1 MKFKDALKIIYD
13 SEEPPK
19 QPTGYMVSFE
29 VREHGILRSDHFP
42 DKHAG
47 EQLIKTEDEAWELA
61 MRFHKAAGDDY
72 VNIYV
77 TDQDFHPVKNYNE
90 KRMNKWPPWK

>member
-1 MKFKDALKIIYD
+1 MKLNNALKIIHDY
-13 SEEPPK
+13 EERQK

-29 VREHGILRSDHFP
+29 VRERSILRSDHFP

-47 EQLIKTEDEAWELA
+47 EQLIETEEEAWELA
-61 MRFHKAAGDDY
+61 MRFHKAAGNDY

-77 TDQDFHPVKNYNE
+77 TDQDFNPVKNYNE
-90 KRMNKWPPWK
+90 KRMNRYTGV